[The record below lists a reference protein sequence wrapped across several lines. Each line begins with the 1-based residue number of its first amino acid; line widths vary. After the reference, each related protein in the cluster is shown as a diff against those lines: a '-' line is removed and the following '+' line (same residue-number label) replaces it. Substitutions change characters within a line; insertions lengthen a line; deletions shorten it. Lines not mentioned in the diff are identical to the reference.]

1 MKNFHQNLLV
11 CFALGLCTL
20 CAYQWYGQALQRKN
34 IEGLTQTIF
43 ERDTAIQGYTNSIK
57 TMDRQIAQM
66 DARISELKAT
76 VKTNEETFLAQ
87 RREINK
93 LQISN
98 ESLTNQVVQY
108 KQAVDNLES
117 KLKDAYDGIKKQN
130 ESLKELVAKRDELIQ
145 KYNDSVKDRNDV
157 VSKYN
162 DLVKQVEKIQGA
174 GGTAPDK

>member
-43 ERDTAIQGYTNSIK
+43 ERDTAIQSYTNSIK

-66 DARISELKAT
+66 DARITDLKGT

-93 LQISN
+93 LQISS
-98 ESLTNQVVQY
+98 ETLTNEILEY
-108 KQAVDNLES
+108 KKAVDTLET

-145 KYNDSVKDRNDV
+145 KYNDSVKERNEV
-157 VSKYN
+157 VNKYN
-162 DLVKQVEKIQGA
+162 DLVKQVEKAQG
-174 GGTAPDK
+174 GGKAPDK